1 MQVMNAKMQN
11 LKPNLKDN
19 KRTIWIFFF
28 FLIFLLSWIYLIFR
42 GWSWKRKQNTKT
54 KRDHFPMVIKEW
66 LQNCFIICIL
76 LKSRNFEGLK
86 DPHLE
91 IFPFGSLAWFWYS
104 THSPFILS
112 GNRTPLSW
120 FILFKQFNCNVPHST
135 FLH

>member
-19 KRTIWIFFF
+19 KRTIWIIF

-42 GWSWKRKQNTKT
+42 GWSCKRKQKT
-54 KRDHFPMVIKEW
+54 TIFQW
-66 LQNCFIICIL
+66 LSRNHCKIVLLFVFL

-91 IFPFGSLAWFWYS
+91 IFPFGSLA
-104 THSPFILS
+104 
-112 GNRTPLSW
+112 
-120 FILFKQFNCNVPHST
+120 
-135 FLH
+135 